1 MYEEGDMAYTHMK
14 SYCDAVSSPSGD
26 WNVNWT
32 LEEVK
37 RRYDQIPWKN
47 HTTYPNNLKWQ
58 NVDYFFPQLFQVFI
72 FYSFFLTCFY
82 RNMYFY

>member
-47 HTTYPNNLKWQ
+47 HTTYPNNLKW
-58 NVDYFFPQLFQVFI
+58 
-72 FYSFFLTCFY
+72 
-82 RNMYFY
+82 